1 MPTYDATF
9 DVEAENNS
17 HALMVHL
24 VGADRRV
31 LDVGCATGYLGE
43 ALKARGCTVSG
54 VEIDP
59 EAAARAAEVL
69 DTVVVAD
76 LASVRLTEHFAAGS
90 FDVVVLG
97 DVLEHLTD
105 PLRLL
110 RDATAVLAPGGS
122 VVISLPNVSHADVR
136 LALLQGRW
144 RYSDR
149 GLLDRTHVVFFTAD
163 SLLRLLADAGL
174 VAVDFRRTT
183 TPPLTTEVEV
193 DGAALPD
200 GVLEWVA
207 AQPEATTY
215 QFVLRAVVDDADGR
229 VRAVTS
235 ERDALRETVVTLR
248 QEVRE
253 LEERVVELGG
263 RTRGLEQDLE
273 EAREEHDAAAA
284 ELTALHATKTMRL
297 LSKPRRAYGRLGRLV
312 GRDGGH

>member
-9 DVEAENNS
+9 DVEADNNS

-31 LDVGCATGYLGE
+31 LDVGCATGYLGA
-43 ALKARGCTVSG
+43 ALKERGCTVSG

-59 EAAARAAEVL
+59 EAAVRAREVL
-69 DTVVVAD
+69 DEVVVAD
-76 LASVRLTEHFAAGS
+76 LASVRLTEHFEPGS

-110 RDATAVLAPGGS
+110 RDARDVLVPGGS

-144 RYSDR
+144 RYGDR
-149 GLLDRTHVVFFTAD
+149 GLLDRTHVVFFTVD
-163 SLLRLLADAGL
+163 SLLRLLAAAGL
-174 VAVDFRRTT
+174 VAVDLRRTT

-193 DGAALPD
+193 DPGSLPE
-200 GVLEWVA
+200 GVLEWVS

-229 VRAVTS
+229 VLAVAA
-235 ERDALRETVVTLR
+235 ERDALRSTVRDLR
-248 QEVRE
+248 VQVGR
-253 LEERVVELGG
+253 LEERLAEV
-263 RTRGLEQDLE
+263 TRLE
-273 EAREEHDAAAA
+273 EDLARVRAERGAAAA
-284 ELTALHATKTMRL
+284 ELDALRSTKTMRL
-297 LSKPRRAYGRLGRLV
+297 LERPRRAYGRVGRLL
-312 GRDGGH
+312 GRDGRH